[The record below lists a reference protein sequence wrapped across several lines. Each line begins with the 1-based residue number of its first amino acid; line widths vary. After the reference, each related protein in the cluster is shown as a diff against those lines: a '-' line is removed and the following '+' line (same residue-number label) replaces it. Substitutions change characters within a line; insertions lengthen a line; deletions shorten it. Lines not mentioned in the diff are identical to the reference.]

1 MNLLGNILKDL
12 YFLLNFFNSF
22 IFKNKIYVWSK
33 NIKTKLLRLHLNV
46 ELMSMFDQS
55 KFLRT
60 TYSDSKK
67 VIFVA
72 RYDTQ
77 KILIYF

>member
-1 MNLLGNILKDL
+1 M
-12 YFLLNFFNSF
+12 
-22 IFKNKIYVWSK
+22 
-33 NIKTKLLRLHLNV
+33 HLNV

-77 KILIYF
+77 KNIDLFLEIAKENKDFN